1 MIYYEFME
9 KRKRKNKTVGTDES
23 ISNTPLTPTMSTMN
37 FTHNMYNSTDMMA
50 SSNHVLYGTPPPFH
64 RSPPNQPGVPHAIP
78 AMN

>member
-1 MIYYEFME
+1 
-9 KRKRKNKTVGTDES
+9 
-23 ISNTPLTPTMSTMN
+23 MN